1 MNIRNDC
8 VVAIHY
14 VLTNS
19 EGREL
24 DSSGN
29 EPLVYLHGRG
39 SLIKGLEQELDGRQ
53 AGDSFNAVIEPALAY
68 GEVDARLI
76 QDIPRTLVAN
86 IENLHVGMMLQ
97 SRSEDDHLQQLVV
110 DEIGDDTVTLNAN
123 HPLAGVTL
131 HFDVTIDSIREA
143 TPEEIEHGHAH

>member
-1 MNIRNDC
+1 MNIKNEC

-14 VLTNS
+14 TLTNS

-29 EPLVYLHGRG
+29 KPLVYLHGSG
-39 SLIKGLEQELDGRQ
+39 NLIKGLEQELDGRA
-53 AGDSFNAVIEPALAY
+53 AGDSFKTVIEPALAY

-97 SRSEDDHLQQLVV
+97 SRSEDDHLQQLIV
-110 DEIGDDTVTLNAN
+110 DEIGDDTVKLNAN